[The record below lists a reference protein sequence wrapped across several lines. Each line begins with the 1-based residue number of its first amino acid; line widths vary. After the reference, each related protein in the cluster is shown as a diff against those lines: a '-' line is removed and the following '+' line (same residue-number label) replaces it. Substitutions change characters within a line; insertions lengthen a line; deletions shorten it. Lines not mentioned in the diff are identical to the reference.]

1 MSLGQVHHK
10 FKVFSGAVDTDH
22 SLKSLG
28 EEVAKFVAQT
38 NVASKSIGVE
48 FVEGAGRALL
58 SLGYRDDEP
67 GYPVSVETVPLGK
80 VDALDAANFG
90 SLETAM
96 ERASAQFANVICHA
110 EYVLPDGT
118 FVMVFLVHA

>member
-1 MSLGQVHHK
+1 MSPAQVHHK
-10 FKVFSGAVDTDH
+10 FKVFSGAVDSITR
-22 SLKSLG
+22 LGPG
-28 EEVAKFVAQT
+28 EEVSKFVGQT

-48 FVEGAGRALL
+48 FVEGAARAL
-58 SLGYRDDEP
+58 SLGYRDDEA

-80 VDALDAANFG
+80 VDAPDAANFG

-96 ERASAQFANVICHA
+96 RARAQFANVICHA

-118 FVMVFLVHA
+118 SVMVFLVHA